1 MSIAGKRYFPEYYTD
16 DPLPSDILLQSVR
29 PDAPFEVTRI
39 RPVTSYLEP
48 NIIQVQ
54 QSSRFPVTIIS
65 GHCKRR
71 EDTDMFEH
79 PYFSPNYLQMPSNYS
94 SGPSYWLD
102 TRRTK
107 DELSR
112 WANDGIR
119 HDRAFGEWHNVFGTR
134 YFYGDTR
141 RL

>member
-1 MSIAGKRYFPEYYTD
+1 MTQYIPPRLKFE
-16 DPLPSDILLQSVR
+16 PLFFNPIHHYQRGILVGENYPKVIKQNSQENLH
-29 PDAPFEVTRI
+29 F
-39 RPVTSYLEP
+39 
-48 NIIQVQ
+48 
-54 QSSRFPVTIIS
+54 